1 MGLWRRAL
9 TSMNATIL
17 SSKQSL
23 GFQLKLQPEKDI
35 FLFNAKE
42 SVANWTASS
51 DRSIGGLSECKW
63 GFYKGAE
70 EKDLNE
76 EEVKSKRLIHA
87 VKNQDNV
94 PSAVFAGRLSMDC
107 QPTEVGVVRS
117 GYCAVRAS
125 VPSDLLLHG
134 YEGITMRIMTDGRQY
149 RMNVQMESWNPFN
162 LYMGFIRTPPNEW
175 VDVTLPFRDFLLTAK
190 GFVKLDDETE
200 LDPSKLKSV
209 GFAIADQKEGDFEMR
224 IQWIKAVAQLD
235 PSDKD
240 DRNNSDDDDD
250 RYDNSKNSTDYFRKP
265 ADLVI

>member
-1 MGLWRRAL
+1 MGLWRKAL

-23 GFQLKLQPEKDI
+23 GLQLKLQPEKDI
-35 FLFNAKE
+35 FLFNAKD
-42 SVANWTASS
+42 SVANWSASS

-63 GFYKGAE
+63 GFYKGEAE
-70 EKDLNE
+70 KNQE
-76 EEVKSKRLIHA
+76 EEEEIKAKRLIHA

-94 PSAVFAGRLSMDC
+94 PSAVFTGRLSMDC
-107 QPTEVGVVRS
+107 QPTEVGVVRN
-117 GYCAVRAS
+117 
-125 VPSDLLLHG
+125 
-134 YEGITMRIMTDGRQY
+134 GREY

-175 VDVTLPFRDFLLTAK
+175 VDITLPFRDFLLTAK

-209 GFAIADQKEGDFEMR
+209 GFAIADQKEGDFELR
-224 IQWIKAVAQLD
+224 IQWIKAVAQLG
-235 PSDKD
+235 PADKD
-240 DRNNSDDDDD
+240 NRDDDDDD
-250 RYDNSKNSTDYFRKP
+250 RYDNSKNSKDYFRKP

>member
-1 MGLWRRAL
+1 MGLWRKAL
-9 TSMNATIL
+9 TSMNATLL

-23 GFQLKLQPEKDI
+23 GLQLKLQPQKDI
-35 FLFNAKE
+35 FLFNAKD

-63 GFYKGAE
+63 GFYKSGEQE
-70 EKDLNE
+70 EQE
-76 EEVKSKRLIHA
+76 EEEENASKRLIHK
-87 VKNQDNV
+87 VNNQDNV
-94 PSAVFAGRLSMDC
+94 PSAVFTGRLSMDC

-125 VPSDLLLHG
+125 VPPELLLHG
-134 YEGITMRIMTDGRQY
+134 YEGLTMRVMTDGRDY

-175 VDVTLPFRDFLLTAK
+175 VDIDLPFRDFLLTAK

-209 GFAIADQKEGDFEMR
+209 GFAIADQKEGDFELR
-224 IQWIKAVAQLD
+224 IQWIKAVAQLG

-240 DRNNSDDDDD
+240 NYNDDDD
-250 RYDNSKNSTDYFRKP
+250 RFDNSSNSKDYFRKP

>member
-1 MGLWRRAL
+1 MGLWRKAL

-63 GFYKGAE
+63 GFYNGE
-70 EKDLNE
+70 PEKEVE
-76 EEVKSKRLIHA
+76 EEEFKSKRLIHA
-87 VKNQDNV
+87 VKNKDNV
-94 PSAVFAGRLSMDC
+94 PSAVFTGRLSMDC

-125 VPSDLLLHG
+125 VPQELLLHG
-134 YEGITMRIMTDGRQY
+134 YEGISMRIMTDGREY

-162 LYMGFIRTPPNEW
+162 LHMGFLRTPPNEW

-209 GFAIADQKEGDFEMR
+209 GFAIADQKEGDFELR
-224 IQWIKAVAQLD
+224 IQWIKAVAQLG

-240 DRNNSDDDDD
+240 DRHDDDDDD
-250 RYDNSKNSTDYFRKP
+250 RYDNSKNTTDYFRKP

>member
-1 MGLWRRAL
+1 MGLWRKAL
-9 TSMNATIL
+9 TSMNATLL

-23 GFQLKLQPEKDI
+23 GLQLKLQPQKDI
-35 FLFNAKE
+35 FLFNAKD

-51 DRSIGGLSECKW
+51 DSSIGGLSECKW
-63 GFYKGAE
+63 GFYKGGE
-70 EKDLNE
+70 QE
-76 EEVKSKRLIHA
+76 EEEENASKRLIHK
-87 VKNQDNV
+87 VNNQDNV
-94 PSAVFAGRLSMDC
+94 PSAVFTGRLSMDC

-125 VPSDLLLHG
+125 VPPELLLHG
-134 YEGITMRIMTDGRQY
+134 YEGLTMRVMTDGRDY

-175 VDVTLPFRDFLLTAK
+175 VDIDLPFRDFLLTAK

-209 GFAIADQKEGDFEMR
+209 GFAIADQKEGDFELR
-224 IQWIKAVAQLD
+224 IQWIKAVAQLG

-240 DRNNSDDDDD
+240 NYNDDDD
-250 RYDNSKNSTDYFRKP
+250 RFDNSSNSKDYFRKP